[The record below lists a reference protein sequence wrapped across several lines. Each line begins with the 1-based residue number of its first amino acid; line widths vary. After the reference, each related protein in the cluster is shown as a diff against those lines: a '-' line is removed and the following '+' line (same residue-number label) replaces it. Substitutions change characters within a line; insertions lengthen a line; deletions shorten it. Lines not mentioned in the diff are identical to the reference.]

1 MTVQRNGAGSMVQ
14 RPVAPS
20 VRLEHWSTRRTS
32 LESKIDWAT
41 LSLIPDAT
49 LLRDATE
56 NFILDFTNKS
66 ELVDSALFLTATF
79 AIDAYRDELF
89 ELLSINFP
97 EQLENAVLKRRA
109 EFLAGRV
116 LAKIAIRHFS
126 AADGNLPV
134 GPSRQPLWPQGLVGS
149 LSHSRRHAV
158 SIVSDNSTMAIGVDV
173 EAICSEELSESISD
187 IVLSLQ
193 ERAFLKSFPENY
205 CVLWTLAFSAK
216 ETLFKALFPTVGNYF
231 GFDCAKICGID
242 MQRRRLLLELTMD
255 LCETLQHGAQ
265 FWIDFVLEEEVVMTF
280 LLDPGTLR

>member
-1 MTVQRNGAGSMVQ
+1 MDQRS
-14 RPVAPS
+14 VAPS
-20 VRLEHWSTRRTS
+20 VHLENRSTRRTS
-32 LESKIDWAT
+32 LERQIDWAAQ
-41 LSLIPDAT
+41 SLIPDAT

-89 ELLSINFP
+89 ERLSINFP
-97 EQLENAVLKRRA
+97 AQMKNAVVVKRRA

-116 LAKIAIRHFS
+116 LAKIAIRHFL
-126 AADGNLPV
+126 AVDGNLPI

-149 LSHSRRHAV
+149 ISHSRRHVV

-173 EAICSEELSESISD
+173 EEICSEELLASIND

-193 ERAFLKSFPENY
+193 EQAFLKSFPENY

-216 ETLFKALFPTVGNYF
+216 ETLFKALFPTVGSYF

-255 LCETLQHGAQ
+255 LCKTFQRGAQ
-265 FWIDFVLEEEVVMTF
+265 FWIGFILEEEMVMTF
-280 LLDPGTLR
+280 CLMSGY